1 MKNAQKIW
9 LITGVSGGLGR
20 ALAEE
25 VAQTGDIVFGT
36 LRKQDQLSAFSNLV
50 PGKTFG
56 ILLDVNKHFEF
67 ESVLNTIISKFGRLD
82 VLVNNAGY
90 GLFGAIEEVS
100 IEEARDQ
107 METNLFGPLA
117 LTQAVIPLMRKQNS
131 GHIIQI
137 SSMAGMRSVEGMGLY
152 NTSKF
157 ALEGFTEALYFELKP
172 FNVNVTL
179 VEPGPFRT
187 NWAGNSSVRSAKI
200 IDDYYEISG
209 ARIAQI
215 MGYSGNQP
223 GDPAKAAKVII
234 EVVNSETPPLRLPLG
249 PVAIDAIRAK
259 LKWVEDDIKAWEEKS
274 VNTSFV

>member
-1 MKNAQKIW
+1 MKNAQRIW

-20 ALAEE
+20 ALAEV

-36 LRKQDQLSAFSNLV
+36 LRKPEQLSAFNNLV
-50 PGKTFG
+50 PEKTFG
-56 ILLDVNKHFEF
+56 ILLDVNKHSEF
-67 ESVLNTIISKFGRLD
+67 ESVLNTITSKFGRLD
-82 VLVNNAGY
+82 ILVNNAGY

-100 IEEARDQ
+100 IEEARAQ
-107 METNLFGPLA
+107 METNLFGALA
-117 LTQAVIPLMRKQNS
+117 LSQAVIPLMRKQNS

-157 ALEGFTEALYFELKP
+157 ALEGFTEALYFEMKP
-172 FNVNVTL
+172 FNVKVTL

-259 LKWVEDDIKAWEEKS
+259 LKWVEEDIKAWEEKS